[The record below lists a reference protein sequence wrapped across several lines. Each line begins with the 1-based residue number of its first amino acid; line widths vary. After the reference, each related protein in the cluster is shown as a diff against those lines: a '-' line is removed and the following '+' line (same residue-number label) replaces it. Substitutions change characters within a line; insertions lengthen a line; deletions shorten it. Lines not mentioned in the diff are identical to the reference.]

1 MSPIMERSVGLAGE
15 HLEVLDDRTECERGE
30 EFEAADDDDDA
41 GQQADEQKAV
51 GREGAGRR
59 RSFGL
64 AASEPAIA
72 ITGTMM
78 PKRQAS
84 MAMPS
89 VVSYQGVLAV
99 RPAKAE
105 PLLPAADENA

>member
-1 MSPIMERSVGLAGE
+1 M
-15 HLEVLDDRTECERGE
+15 LDDRSERERGE
-30 EFEAADDDDDA
+30 EFKAAQDHDDA
-41 GQQADEQKAV
+41 DQ
-51 GREGAGRR
+51 AGRR
-59 RSFGL
+59 TEAPWVGKVPADGASFGL

-72 ITGTMM
+72 MTGTMM

-89 VVSYQGVLAV
+89 VVLYQGALAV

-105 PLLPAADENA
+105 PLLPAADEKA